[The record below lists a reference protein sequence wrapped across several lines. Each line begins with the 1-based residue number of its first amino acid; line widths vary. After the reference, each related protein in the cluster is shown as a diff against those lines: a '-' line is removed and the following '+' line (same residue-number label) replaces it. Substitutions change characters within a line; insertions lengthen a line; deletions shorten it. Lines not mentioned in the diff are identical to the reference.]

1 MSLRGSFGL
10 LSQDGLPEAA
20 IVVSSVAKH
29 IALLGCRY
37 GCAHTDGCE
46 CLAGHSYCRFTQ
58 RKLFFEVRYIDYRG
72 IA

>member
-29 IALLGCRY
+29 IALLGCRIDMD
-37 GCAHTDGCE
+37 AHTRMGVNAW
-46 CLAGHSYCRFTQ
+46 LATAIVASLSGNFSLR
-58 RKLFFEVRYIDYRG
+58 
-72 IA
+72 